1 MKKLLIVLAFAGV
14 SVASMAQTE
23 AVPTEKYSVATNSF
37 WSNWFVQLGA
47 NWNAFYSDTEHG
59 FKLDK
64 SNSPFNGDRSK
75 IGFAVA
81 VGKWFTPGLGI
92 RLKAQGFQGKQLYGA
107 YGQEMQSRDFKY
119 WILNGHGLFNLSNL
133 LYGYNPDRVWN
144 FIPFVGGGLGRT
156 MTDNFYAMD
165 LSFGLLN
172 EFRLSKK
179 VLLNVEIGW
188 NRLEE
193 DFDGRSGHN
202 IHGSAARGWEDKDN
216 NVYAEVGLTFN
227 LGKGTWDKVPNV
239 DALNALHQSQLDALK
254 AQLND
259 LNNENADLKNQL
271 ANIPEP
277 GMNESVKEFVTTP
290 ISVFFD
296 LNKTE
301 IASQKDLVNV
311 RALAKYAIE
320 NNTGIMVTGF
330 ADSATG
336 TPEIN
341 QRLSDGRAAQVV
353 EELVKMGLARE
364 KMQSAGNGSVE
375 TLSPMSFN
383 RRATV
388 QIIEL
393 PE

>member
-1 MKKLLIVLAFAGV
+1 LK
-14 SVASMAQTE
+14 
-23 AVPTEKYSVATNSF
+23 
-37 WSNWFVQLGA
+37 VQG
-47 NWNAFYSDTEHG
+47 Y
-59 FKLDK
+59 
-64 SNSPFNGDRSK
+64 
-75 IGFAVA
+75 
-81 VGKWFTPGLGI
+81 
-92 RLKAQGFQGKQLYGA
+92 QGKRLYGN
-107 YGQEMQSRDFKY
+107 YGQAMQNKDFKY
-119 WILNGHGLFNLSNL
+119 WILNGHALFNLSNM

-144 FIPFVGGGLGRT
+144 FIPFAGGGLGRS
-156 MTDNFYAMD
+156 MTSDFYGMD
-165 LSFGLLN
+165 LSFGILN
-172 EFRLSKK
+172 EFRLAKK
-179 VLLNVEIGW
+179 LFLNVEVGW
-188 NRLEE
+188 NRLEQ

-202 IHGSAARGWEDKDN
+202 LGRCARGWEDKDN

-353 EELVKMGLARE
+353 EELVKMGVARE
-364 KMQSAGNGSVE
+364 KIQSAGNGGVE
-375 TLSPMSFN
+375 TLSPISFN

-388 QIIEL
+388 QITDL